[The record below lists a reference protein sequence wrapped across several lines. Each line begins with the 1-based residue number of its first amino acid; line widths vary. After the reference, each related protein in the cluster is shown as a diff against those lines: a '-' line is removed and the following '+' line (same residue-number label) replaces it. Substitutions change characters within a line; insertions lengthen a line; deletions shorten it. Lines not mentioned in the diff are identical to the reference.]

1 MAGLYEGGNEP
12 AGSLKVITIRSNNKL
27 SQWRPIYSGVRQGCG
42 LSPLLFIIYIN
53 RIIQDWRQTRHG
65 FIPINRN
72 LQLDAL
78 LFADD
83 LVLMASTEDDLQYS
97 VHNLNKVS
105 EKYNM
110 EINIEKS
117 KIMSFCGKFPVPS
130 KICLNNKIIE
140 RVNTFT
146 YLGYTLSP
154 YDEVDIAEKICKYNK
169 TMGIINKIMKPSL
182 VQRHTRI
189 GLYKTLAQPVLS
201 YGSEAW
207 TVKNKDVSRITA
219 SVMWFMRATA
229 GYTRWDHKKNE
240 DLMQELQIEPIMQ
253 FISKYQLQWEGH
265 LERMNRCKIP
275 KALLHYHPYGKRSLG
290 RPKKRWTE
298 NSSLRP

>member
-1 MAGLYEGGNEP
+1 M
-12 AGSLKVITIRSNNKL
+12 
-27 SQWRPIYSGVRQGCG
+27 
-42 LSPLLFIIYIN
+42 
-53 RIIQDWRQTRHG
+53 
-65 FIPINRN
+65 
-72 LQLDAL
+72 QLDAL

-97 VHNLNKVS
+97 VHNLNMVS

-207 TVKNKDVSRITA
+207 TVKNKDVRRITA
-219 SVMWFMRATA
+219 SEMRFMRATA
-229 GYTRWDHKKNE
+229 GYTRWDHKK
-240 DLMQELQIEPIMQ
+240 M
-253 FISKYQLQWEGH
+253 
-265 LERMNRCKIP
+265 R
-275 KALLHYHPYGKRSLG
+275 
-290 RPKKRWTE
+290 T
-298 NSSLRP
+298 